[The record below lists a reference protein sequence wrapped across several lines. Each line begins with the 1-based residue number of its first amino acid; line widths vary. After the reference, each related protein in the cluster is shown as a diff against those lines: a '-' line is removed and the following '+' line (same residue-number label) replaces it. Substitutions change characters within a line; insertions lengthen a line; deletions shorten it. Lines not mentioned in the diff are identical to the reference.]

1 MEVITI
7 ILFLFVSYLFTIVAK
22 KLKISVVIGLIASGI
37 FLGTLANEQILFS
50 SNTDILLWLGNLG
63 FLALMFLAGLE
74 ISWCLLYKERK
85 EALIVAFFAALI
97 PLMLGLS
104 TFLVLGFSLAACITI
119 GISMSVTAEATKA
132 HELMELNKLDS
143 EVGIVMMGAGIIDD
157 VLALLLFA
165 AVTYIFTGKA
175 ATHEFPKIVLAIG
188 VFLLGIAV
196 HKYVGRYKKFVE
208 AAEKILLLCVIPFF
222 FISIGI
228 YFNFHSLF
236 LHPWYLIIIFVI
248 ALAGKI
254 IGSMIAKPFTRL
266 TGKQLYLVGWA
277 MNSRG
282 AIELA
287 LALLAFE
294 AGLIEQDI
302 YSSLVIMAL
311 STTLIFPFIIKRMLK
326 KNPEIMGESSKS
338 CVLPR
343 HLRKRV

>member
-1 MEVITI
+1 
-7 ILFLFVSYLFTIVAK
+7 L
-22 KLKISVVIGLIASGI
+22 I
-37 FLGTLANEQILFS
+37 FLS
-50 SNTDILLWLGNLG
+50 
-63 FLALMFLAGLE
+63 GLE
-74 ISWCLLYKERK
+74 ISWCLLYRERK
-85 EALIVAFFAALI
+85 EALIVALFAALI
-97 PLMLGLS
+97 PLMLGIS
-104 TFLVLGFSLAACITI
+104 TFLALGFSLAACITI

-143 EVGIVMMGAGIIDD
+143 EVGVVMMGAGIVDD

-165 AVTYIFTGKA
+165 AATYIFTGKA
-175 ATHEFPKIVLAIG
+175 ATHEFTKIVLAIG

-196 HKYVGRYKKFVE
+196 HKYVGRHKKLVA
-208 AAEKILLLCVIPFF
+208 AAEKFLILCVIPFF
-222 FISIGI
+222 FISMGI
-228 YFNFHSLF
+228 HFSFHSLF
-236 LHPWYLIIIFVI
+236 LHPWHLIIILAI

-294 AGLIEQDI
+294 AGLIERDI

-311 STTLIFPFIIKRMLK
+311 STTLVFPFIMKKMLK
-326 KNPEIMGESSKS
+326 NNPDIMGETSKG

-343 HLRKRV
+343 HLKKKRSRRDVP